1 MACST
6 LNPYFTD
13 QTTSVFSSFIVSP
26 GESCICPSENF
37 HYICV
42 PTSEGLKQ
50 KIISVIKSLPLQG
63 QNVLVQ
69 YWGAKRIGKT
79 FVLTTTCQPYGL
91 YGINE
96 ELEIYRKACLVHKLY
111 GYEDSDKAVAV
122 GLPARVF
129 LNSTHEQTQNLHND
143 YPKDQCPPCEDAIF
157 SRIWGSFAVPVIVD
171 GQCVGVLDFVMDTS
185 MYYYD
190 DLIDEVCRL
199 LEHEGLQSSMQTD
212 IPRRACIKI
221 NSKKRMR
228 RTKSLPHTSYTCL
241 VPFFGLS
248 SAVAAEMLGLTRGT
262 FRNTCRKAGL
272 PEWPGIPSKNTRRA
286 SSAPDPTRVNQALSD
301 TSSIGTP
308 VDDLI
313 SSCSDEEAISEWSRE
328 NTLIPMAFASPTFIS
343 QKVPET
349 GHIDDDFTS
358 CWDGGVFN
366 GSLELIT
373 TSETQVA
380 CNTSYIEAMPELD
393 EMYYQGY
400 DTQIQCGADY
410 TVAMPKLDEMNYQG
424 CGP

>member
-1 MACST
+1 MIKYCYT
-6 LNPYFTD
+6 LVPDFQKLNLTD
-13 QTTSVFSSFIVSP
+13 
-26 GESCICPSENF
+26 
-37 HYICV
+37 ICV

-50 KIISVIKSLPLQG
+50 NIISVIKSLPLQG

-91 YGINE
+91 YGINQ
-96 ELEIYRKACLVHKLY
+96 ELELYRKACL
-111 GYEDSDKAVAV
+111 
-122 GLPARVF
+122 
-129 LNSTHEQTQNLHND
+129 TQNLHND

-171 GQCVGVLDFVMDTS
+171 GQCVGVLDFVMDNS

-190 DLIDEVCRL
+190 HLIAEVCRL
-199 LEHEGLQSSMQTD
+199 LEHEGLHSSVLTD

-228 RTKSLPHTSYTCL
+228 RTKSLPHTSYSCL

-262 FRNTCRKAGL
+262 FRNTCRMAGL

-286 SSAPDPTRVNQALSD
+286 SSAPDQTRVNQALSD

-308 VDDLI
+308 VDDSI
-313 SSCSDEEAISEWSRE
+313 SSCSGEEAISEWSRE
-328 NTLIPMAFASPTFIS
+328 KTLIPMAFASATCIS
-343 QKVPET
+343 QKVSET
-349 GHIDDDFTS
+349 GHIDDDFTFY
-358 CWDGGVFN
+358 WDGGVFK

-373 TSETQVA
+373 TSESQVA
-380 CNTSYIEAMPELD
+380 CHTDYIEAMPELD

-400 DTQIQCGADY
+400 DTQIACDTDY
-410 TVAMPKLDEMNYQG
+410 TVAMPKLDEMDYQG
-424 CGP
+424 YETTVIQDPNDEWFMQHVPFMLDDAPAFGQYGII